1 MARVTIEDCIKKI
14 SNPFDLVLYASQ
26 RAKELN
32 QGESTDLD
40 KDNDK
45 NTVIALREIA
55 QEKIPL
61 NYLKIELIK
70 SFQKNTSLLEELEED
85 RSGWIKKHSDYK
97 VGDEDNYDVSCYTIA
112 IEIEQVRRYGKIVYD
127 ISKKNIRLD

>member
-32 QGESTDLD
+32 QGEITDLD
-40 KDNDK
+40 KENDK

-61 NYLKIELIK
+61 SYLKLELVK
-70 SFQKNTSLLEELEED
+70 SFQKNIAMLEDLDSE
-85 RSGWIKKHSDYK
+85 KKK
-97 VGDEDNYDVSCYTIA
+97 
-112 IEIEQVRRYGKIVYD
+112 
-127 ISKKNIRLD
+127 

>member
-26 RAKELN
+26 RSKELN
-32 QGESTDLD
+32 QGEPTDLD
-40 KDNDK
+40 KGNDK

-61 NYLKIELIK
+61 NYLKLELVK
-70 SFQKNTSLLEELEED
+70 SFQKNTALLEDLESE
-85 RSGWIKKHSDYK
+85 
-97 VGDEDNYDVSCYTIA
+97 
-112 IEIEQVRRYGKIVYD
+112 
-127 ISKKNIRLD
+127 KNK

>member
-26 RAKELN
+26 RSKELN
-32 QGESTDLD
+32 QGEPTDLD
-40 KDNDK
+40 KGNDK

-61 NYLKIELIK
+61 NYLKLELIK
-70 SFQKNTSLLEELEED
+70 SFQKNTALLEELEESEKD
-85 RSGWIKKHSDYK
+85 KK
-97 VGDEDNYDVSCYTIA
+97 
-112 IEIEQVRRYGKIVYD
+112 
-127 ISKKNIRLD
+127 

>member
-32 QGESTDLD
+32 QGETTDLD
-40 KDNDK
+40 KENDK

-61 NYLKIELIK
+61 NYLKIELVK
-70 SFQKNTSLLEELEED
+70 SFQKNNSLLEEFEE
-85 RSGWIKKHSDYK
+85 
-97 VGDEDNYDVSCYTIA
+97 EA
-112 IEIEQVRRYGKIVYD
+112 
-127 ISKKNIRLD
+127 KNK

>member
-26 RAKELN
+26 RSKELN
-32 QGESTDLD
+32 QGESSNLD
-40 KDNDK
+40 KENDK

-61 NYLKIELIK
+61 NYLKLELVK
-70 SFQKNTSLLEELEED
+70 SFQKNTALLEDLESEKD
-85 RSGWIKKHSDYK
+85 KKDK
-97 VGDEDNYDVSCYTIA
+97 
-112 IEIEQVRRYGKIVYD
+112 
-127 ISKKNIRLD
+127 

>member
-40 KDNDK
+40 KENDK

-55 QEKIPL
+55 QEKISL
-61 NYLKIELIK
+61 NYLKIELVK
-70 SFQKNTSLLEELEED
+70 SFQKNIALLEEIEED
-85 RSGWIKKHSDYK
+85 NKK
-97 VGDEDNYDVSCYTIA
+97 
-112 IEIEQVRRYGKIVYD
+112 
-127 ISKKNIRLD
+127 

>member
-14 SNPFDLVLYASQ
+14 SNPFDLVLFASQ

-32 QGESTDLD
+32 KGEESNLD
-40 KDNDK
+40 KENDK

-61 NYLKIELIK
+61 NYLKLELVK
-70 SFQKNTSLLEELEED
+70 SFQKNTALLEELEESEKD
-85 RSGWIKKHSDYK
+85 KK
-97 VGDEDNYDVSCYTIA
+97 
-112 IEIEQVRRYGKIVYD
+112 
-127 ISKKNIRLD
+127 